1 MSFVQDLSYDD
12 QDMTN
17 PPQLLPGQPFQKG
30 WRMRNAGTCSW
41 DRTYALVPVGGN
53 VPAARMGGTPVFVQG
68 VVEPGQTYDFWADL
82 VAPLSPGIY
91 QEFWTMRNTT
101 TGILF
106 GDRVWVLIEVVP
118 NPTPTPV
125 ATQTPSPEIVF
136 FADPEQI
143 NQGACSTLNWH
154 TENVQAVYLYP
165 QGQPW
170 QDNGVAGTGQRSACP
185 AQTTTYDLRVV
196 KLNGTVEIRNATV
209 HVTPVANAPV
219 ITRFTAEPS
228 QINQGDCV
236 LLTWRVDRANDTVL
250 YRDNIVIWPGA
261 PTNGSVQDCP
271 PNSSGQIIY
280 SLEARGS
287 GGTTWAQD
295 IVNVSA
301 VPTPTPVPTAPPES
315 TATPIPP
322 TATPQPA
329 PTPPPPVIEYFMVE
343 PPRIEVGQCVQV
355 AWGVGGT
362 VDLVQ
367 LFRDNVIVYD
377 NAPFNGLEQDCTLS
391 STGTY
396 VYSIM
401 ASNNSGQEALSTAS
415 VVVVASE
422 PNDPLIG
429 TQWQLIS
436 YDPGSG
442 TVPVIEGT
450 TVAAGFL
457 EEHEMAGFGGCNTF
471 SAQYL
476 VDGVSIQIS
485 NLVSGRKNCPQT
497 EGLMEQEAAYFALL
511 PTASTFQQTD
521 TQLIF
526 SNSSGQVILTYSVL
540 VAVPLPS

>member
-1 MSFVQDLSYDD
+1 
-12 QDMTN
+12 
-17 PPQLLPGQPFQKG
+17 
-30 WRMRNAGTCSW
+30 
-41 DRTYALVPVGGN
+41 
-53 VPAARMGGTPVFVQG
+53 
-68 VVEPGQTYDFWADL
+68 
-82 VAPLSPGIY
+82 
-91 QEFWTMRNTT
+91 
-101 TGILF
+101 
-106 GDRVWVLIEVVP
+106 
-118 NPTPTPV
+118 
-125 ATQTPSPEIVF
+125 
-136 FADPEQI
+136 
-143 NQGACSTLNWH
+143 
-154 TENVQAVYLYP
+154 
-165 QGQPW
+165 
-170 QDNGVAGTGQRSACP
+170 
-185 AQTTTYDLRVV
+185 
-196 KLNGTVEIRNATV
+196 
-209 HVTPVANAPV
+209 
-219 ITRFTAEPS
+219 
-228 QINQGDCV
+228 
-236 LLTWRVDRANDTVL
+236 
-250 YRDNIVIWPGA
+250 
-261 PTNGSVQDCP
+261 
-271 PNSSGQIIY
+271 
-280 SLEARGS
+280 
-287 GGTTWAQD
+287 
-295 IVNVSA
+295 
-301 VPTPTPVPTAPPES
+301 
-315 TATPIPP
+315 
-322 TATPQPA
+322 
-329 PTPPPPVIEYFMVE
+329 MVE

-396 VYSIM
+396 VYSII